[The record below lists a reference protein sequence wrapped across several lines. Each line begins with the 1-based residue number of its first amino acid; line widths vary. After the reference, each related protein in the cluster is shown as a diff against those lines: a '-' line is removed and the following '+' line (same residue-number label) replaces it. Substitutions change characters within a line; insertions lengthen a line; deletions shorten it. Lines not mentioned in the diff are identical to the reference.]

1 MGKAPKTVEF
11 TRPLKNPKGT
21 TVPVYSR
28 VGHYVEVGRG
38 GKAPGRRT
46 SPSTPVKEVTEKSPL
61 AIGYNPTKPAGT
73 PTLTAIGHRPLLGL
87 PAPKPKAIG
96 YNPSRPAAAA
106 GPRALPAPTRLG
118 LPGPRP
124 TGARALPGP
133 RGVLSSSQGFAGA
146 PRPTSRPAAS
156 GPRAVLGVSANATRA
171 EIDKAFKSLSR
182 QHHPDRPGGSEER
195 MKEITQAYN
204 ALGRGN

>member
-46 SPSTPVKEVTEKSPL
+46 SASTPVKEVTEKSPL
-61 AIGYNPTKPAGT
+61 AIGHT
-73 PTLTAIGHRPLLGL
+73 PRTATGHKPLLGL

-96 YNPSRPAAAA
+96 YNPARPAA

-118 LPGPRP
+118 LPGPTRTP
-124 TGARALPGP
+124 NRAALPGG

-146 PRPTSRPAAS
+146 PRPAAT
-156 GPRAVLGVSANATRA
+156 GPRSVLGVSANATRA
-171 EIDKAFKSLSR
+171 EIDKAYKSLSR
-182 QHHPDRPGGSEER
+182 QHHPDRPGGSTEK
-195 MKEITQAYN
+195 MASINAAYN
-204 ALGRGN
+204 ALGKGN